1 MNSHKQQ
8 WIHRDWCRQGIKA
21 DVGIWTHYETC
32 ARTMYW
38 PDWRKWLL
46 WLVFRGRF
54 VVFCCPLMTL
64 AVLQKQA
71 PIKIN
76 EARLIL
82 IHSRRRL
89 MGEASERD
97 DYDCP
102 WPMTNGTALC
112 SQAGRFLSVGIKTLS
127 GYHRGHQRHH
137 HCHLLFVACS
147 SCCTWCWLYV
157 KWARLHTNQGHY
169 DISEMFSNNS
179 AHCHLCN
186 NRQLVISL
194 IALQG

>member
-1 MNSHKQQ
+1 
-8 WIHRDWCRQGIKA
+8 
-21 DVGIWTHYETC
+21 
-32 ARTMYW
+32 
-38 PDWRKWLL
+38 
-46 WLVFRGRF
+46 
-54 VVFCCPLMTL
+54 MTL

-157 KWARLHTNQGHY
+157 KWAKLHSNQGHY
-169 DISEMFSNNS
+169 GISEMFSNNS
-179 AHCHLCN
+179 AHCHFCN

-194 IALQG
+194 IALQTKYYYSCQSWNTLLLLFFNICPSDLFFTAQQFDTEKSIVIKNEMLVYPVARQW